1 MPYPYHWVIC
11 MSLHKPRPWQ
21 HLYATAQWRAIRRQQ
36 LAEQPLCFMCN
47 ADGRLTPASV
57 CDHITPHKGDVELF
71 FGGPFQSLCKPCH
84 DRHKQSEERTGRA
97 KPVIGADGWPVDT
110 R

>member
-36 LAEQPLCFMCN
+36 LADVGQLLCILYGMC
-47 ADGRLTPASV
+47 T
-57 CDHITPHKGDVELF
+57 T
-71 FGGPFQSLCKPCH
+71 
-84 DRHKQSEERTGRA
+84 
-97 KPVIGADGWPVDT
+97 IGQMSKIGL
-110 R
+110 